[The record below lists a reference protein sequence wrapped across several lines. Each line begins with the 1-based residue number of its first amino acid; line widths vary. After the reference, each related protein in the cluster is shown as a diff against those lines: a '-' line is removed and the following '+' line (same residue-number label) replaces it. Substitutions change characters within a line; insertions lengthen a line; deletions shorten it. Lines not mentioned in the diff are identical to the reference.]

1 MGPWAGIRV
10 RRMWLNLYKVYFLLV
25 GWHEDLAD
33 FIFLNATSTNPT
45 FLWEATLHWH
55 PKGKFEHPDTRG
67 NQSQGGPWP
76 KERSPPERHSS
87 CPNSP
92 LFPSTQA
99 PGSAASSSPGIS
111 MRALG
116 WGMWTQTLGSFLKLL
131 WVLFAQTVFLKL
143 VSRFWLLIF
152 GFPQCLCCSS
162 KSRS

>member
-1 MGPWAGIRV
+1 MGPWAGMRV
-10 RRMWLNLYKVYFLLV
+10 RKMWLNLYKLYFLVV
-25 GWHEDLAD
+25 GWDEDLAD
-33 FIFLNATSTNPT
+33 FFFFWMPPQQTPHSCERPLFTG
-45 FLWEATLHWH
+45 H

-76 KERSPPERHSS
+76 KERSPPEHHSS

-116 WGMWTQTLGSFLKLL
+116 WGVWTQTLGSFLKLL

-152 GFPQCLCCSS
+152 WLSS
-162 KSRS
+162 VLMLQQ